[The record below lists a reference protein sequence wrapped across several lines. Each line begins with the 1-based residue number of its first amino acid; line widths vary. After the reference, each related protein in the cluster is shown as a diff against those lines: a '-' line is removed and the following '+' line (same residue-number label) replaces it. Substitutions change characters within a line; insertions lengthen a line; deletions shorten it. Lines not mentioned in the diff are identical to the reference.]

1 MTLPRWS
8 VRRQP
13 NPELV
18 GSLARALTIPDALA
32 ALLVQRGYDS
42 VGDAQA
48 FLRPT
53 LAGLSDPLAWVDMAG
68 AAELIAATVRRG
80 DPILVHGDYDV
91 DGQCAAAL
99 LTRVLREAGA
109 HAHAFVPH
117 RLRDGY
123 DFGPAGLA
131 RARELGA
138 RLIVTCD
145 CGITAVGPVQAARDA
160 GIDVIV
166 TDHHLPGD
174 ELPPAAAVLDPR
186 RPDCPSPDKEL
197 CGTGVVFKLAQA
209 LVPVLGLPEQLPWHF
224 LDYVALAT
232 VADVVPLTGENRIL
246 VRHGLKLLA
255 RSRWTGL
262 AALVDAAGLTEKP
275 LRAAHVGFILA
286 PRLNAAGR
294 IGDAGDGL
302 RLLLTDDPDE
312 AARLARELETL
323 NARRQEMDQQ
333 ILAAAEARLATALG
347 ADDRAIVLAA
357 DDWHPGVIGIVASR
371 LVERYGRPTFL
382 IAWDEASGLG
392 RGSGRSI
399 PGFDLHAALHRVSHC
414 LERYGGHRMAAGLT
428 VRRDRFEEFRIAFL
442 EVAGQLLSPD
452 DLAPAQRVDL
462 ELPLGDL
469 SEELERLIR
478 HLEPCGAGNP
488 APVFGVRGARAIRAR
503 RVGTNHLRFVL
514 DDGSGAI
521 PAIGFQVADRV
532 PEEWLAR
539 PLDVAFR
546 LERDEWQGRST
557 LQARVATIAPTE
569 MRNAEC

>member
-1 MTLPRWS
+1 MILPRWA
-8 VRRQP
+8 VRLPP

-18 GSLARALTIPDALA
+18 GALARALTIPEPLA

-68 AAELIAATVRRG
+68 AAEVVAAAVRRG
-80 DPILVHGDYDV
+80 TPILVHGDYDV

-99 LTRVLREAGA
+99 LTRVLKEAGA
-109 HAHAFVPH
+109 QVHAFVPH
-117 RLRDGY
+117 RVRDGY

-131 RARELGA
+131 RARALGA
-138 RLIVTCD
+138 GLIITCD
-145 CGITAVGPVQAARDA
+145 CGITAVEAVRAARA
-160 GIDVIV
+160 EGIDVIV
-166 TDHHLPGD
+166 TDHHLPG
-174 ELPPAAAVLDPR
+174 ESLPPAVAVLDPR
-186 RPDCPSPDKEL
+186 RPDCPSPDKDL
-197 CGTGVVFKLAQA
+197 CGTGVAFKLAQA

-255 RSRWTGL
+255 ASRWAGL
-262 AALVDAAGLTEKP
+262 AALVEAAGLTGKP

-302 RLLLTDDPDE
+302 RLLLTDDADE

-333 ILAAAEARLATALG
+333 ILGAAEARLAQELG
-347 ADDRAIVLAA
+347 PDDRAIVLASE
-357 DDWHPGVIGIVASR
+357 DWHPGVIGIVASR

-382 IAWDEASGLG
+382 VAWEGDTG

-399 PGFDLHAALHRVSHC
+399 PGFDLHDALHRVGHC
-414 LERYGGHRMAAGLT
+414 LEKYGGHRMAAGLT
-428 VRRDRFEEFRIAFL
+428 VRRGRFEEFRIAFL
-442 EVAGQLLSPD
+442 EVAGQLLRPD

-462 ELPLGDL
+462 EVPLGDL

-478 HLEPCGAGNP
+478 YLEPCGAGNP
-488 APVFGVRGARAIRAR
+488 APVFGVRGARAVRAR
-503 RVGTNHLRFVL
+503 RVGVNHLRFVL

-532 PEEWLAR
+532 PEDWLTR

-557 LQARVATIAPTE
+557 LQARVATIAPSGGVE
-569 MRNAEC
+569 AA